1 MTDIMVGKNRIQY
14 EQVGKGPDLVL
25 LPTLLAEMS
34 VYDKVINELS
44 HFRRVTRFN
53 FPGFGSSTGP
63 INQNL
68 EDYARLIYESMSVLN
83 LPTNTDLLGNGF
95 GGFVAV
101 TFSICY
107 GNAINKLILVDTGAG
122 FPESGMGAFYRL

>member
-34 VYDKVINELS
+34 VYDKVIDELS

-68 EDYARLIYESMSVLN
+68 EDYAKSKLVNIPEFVKETNIKLSNNVLFCTLSEVRLLFIHPKLV
-83 LPTNTDLLGNGF
+83 
-95 GGFVAV
+95 
-101 TFSICY
+101 
-107 GNAINKLILVDTGAG
+107 KLI
-122 FPESGMGAFYRL
+122 F

>member
-1 MTDIMVGKNRIQY
+1 MTDMVGKNRIQY

-25 LPTLLAEMS
+25 LLLFWLKCLYM
-34 VYDKVINELS
+34 KVIDELS

-68 EDYARLIYESMSVLN
+68 EDYAKLIHESMNVLN

-95 GGFVAV
+95 GGSVAV
-101 TFSICY
+101 TFSIYY
-107 GNAINKLILVDTGAG
+107 GNTINKLILVDTGAG
-122 FPESGMGAFYRL
+122 FPESEWELYIT

>member
-34 VYDKVINELS
+34 VYDKVIDELS

-68 EDYARLIYESMSVLN
+68 KDYAKLIHESMNVLN

-95 GGFVAV
+95 GGFVACLLY
-101 TFSICY
+101 TSPSPRDR
-107 GNAINKLILVDTGAG
+107 G
-122 FPESGMGAFYRL
+122 